1 MEDLER
7 TEEVDSAVMTE
18 EEEEEASIEEGL

>member
-7 TEEVDSAVMTE
+7 TEEVDLAVMIE

>member
-1 MEDLER
+1 MEVLER